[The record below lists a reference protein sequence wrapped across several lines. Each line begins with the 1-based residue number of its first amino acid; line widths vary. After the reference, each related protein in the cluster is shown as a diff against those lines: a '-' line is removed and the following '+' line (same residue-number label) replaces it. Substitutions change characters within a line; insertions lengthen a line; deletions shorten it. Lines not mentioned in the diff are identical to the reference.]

1 MILTKK
7 EILREIKKKRIKII
21 PFDIESLGP
30 ASLDLTLDN
39 KIRIFENIDH
49 TIDIFEN
56 TDYSKITK
64 KKIIKD
70 KYIIKPGELVLGI
83 TKEKITLPEDI
94 CGWLSSRSRFSRL
107 GLMVHITAPFVQ
119 PGVFNK
125 QVLEIY
131 NAGPNNLGLIPGT
144 KICQFIFERCEGK
157 AKYTGK
163 FKDQKL

>member
-49 TIDIFEN
+49 TIDVFEN
-56 TDYSKITK
+56 TDYSKITR

-119 PGVFNK
+119 PGVSNK